1 MNEDYTK
8 LRDFALLP
16 ELRHK
21 NERRLADNLLNKVGL
36 YAVGIIVLV
45 LKIFGMI

>member
-21 NERRLADNLLNKVGL
+21 NERRLAMWIAIKQ
-36 YAVGIIVLV
+36 
-45 LKIFGMI
+45 

>member
-8 LRDFALLP
+8 LRDFALP

-21 NERRLADNLLNKVGL
+21 NERRLAIWIAIKQ
-36 YAVGIIVLV
+36 
-45 LKIFGMI
+45 

>member
-16 ELRHK
+16 ELWRE
-21 NERRLADNLLNKVGL
+21 NERRLAIWIAIKQ
-36 YAVGIIVLV
+36 
-45 LKIFGMI
+45 